1 MIEEVINNIIEA
13 EERAD
18 NIIKE
23 SQIKSKEIV
32 AKAKED
38 AANII
43 ENKKKSVQMELAQKS
58 NEAFA
63 KAGSDAHKAIE
74 ACEKEAALLEE
85 AASKNID
92 KAIDYIIGSM
102 TAKYDK

>member
-23 SQIKSKEIV
+23 SQVKSKEIV

-38 AANII
+38 AAELI
-43 ENKKKSVQMELAQKS
+43 EREKKSVQMDLAQKS
-58 NEAFA
+58 NAAFA
-63 KAGSDAHKAIE
+63 KAGTDAKIAVE
-74 ACEKEAALLEE
+74 KCEEE
-85 AASKNID
+85 AKALEQTSKKNID

-102 TAKYDK
+102 TEKYGK